1 MKTRY
6 KVLAFLFLVS
16 TISYLDRVCLSVAGP
31 SMQSD
36 LGLRPD
42 QWGWVVGSFV
52 LTYALF
58 AVPTASLGDRYGAR
72 KVLTLIVLW
81 WSAFTFLTGAARNY
95 PMLIVTSLLFG
106 IGESGAYPNATG
118 ALSRWFPKAE
128 RARAVGVVW
137 MAARIGGA
145 VAPIMVVPIL
155 KAHGWRAPF
164 YMFAGTGLVWAAVW
178 YGVPGQ
184 PS

>member
-6 KVLAFLFLVS
+6 KVLFWLFLVS

-31 SMQSD
+31 SMQSQ

-52 LTYALF
+52 LTYALC
-58 AVPTASLGDRYGAR
+58 AVPAASLGDRYGAR

-81 WSAFTFLTGAARNY
+81 WSLFTFLTGAAINF

-106 IGESGAYPNATG
+106 IGE
-118 ALSRWFPKAE
+118 
-128 RARAVGVVW
+128 
-137 MAARIGGA
+137 
-145 VAPIMVVPIL
+145 
-155 KAHGWRAPF
+155 
-164 YMFAGTGLVWAAVW
+164 
-178 YGVPGQ
+178 
-184 PS
+184 